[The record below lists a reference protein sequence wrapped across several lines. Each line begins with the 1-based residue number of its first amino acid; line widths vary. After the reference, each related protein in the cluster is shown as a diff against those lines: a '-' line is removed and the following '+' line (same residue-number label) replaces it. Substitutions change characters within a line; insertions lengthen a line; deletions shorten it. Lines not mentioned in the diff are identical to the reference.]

1 MQRNREK
8 VIRIDGKRDS
18 SLPDVIPKDIGSN
31 PTTNGTSIPT
41 RANLRNN
48 KTQTKDD
55 QNLVKAEQK
64 IKKLKAQ
71 NKKLEQKGKELEQ
84 MVEGIPDV
92 DYLRS
97 LIRHLGFQNALKM
110 QELDNEQFSARR
122 DFNKISQL
130 GKELDLLGRASE
142 CMKGL
147 EGLIRCISLDDAG
160 YYSDE
165 ESDDTHSNSPIKN
178 VSQSRRCSI

>member
-1 MQRNREK
+1 MEEFLGMQRNREE

-18 SLPDVIPKDIGSN
+18 SLPDVVPKDIGSN

-41 RANLRNN
+41 RANLRDNE
-48 KTQTKDD
+48 TQTKDD
-55 QNLVKAEQK
+55 QSLVKAEQK

-84 MVEGIPDV
+84 RVEGIPDV

-122 DFNKISQL
+122 DFNKIS
-130 GKELDLLGRASE
+130 
-142 CMKGL
+142 
-147 EGLIRCISLDDAG
+147 
-160 YYSDE
+160 
-165 ESDDTHSNSPIKN
+165 
-178 VSQSRRCSI
+178 